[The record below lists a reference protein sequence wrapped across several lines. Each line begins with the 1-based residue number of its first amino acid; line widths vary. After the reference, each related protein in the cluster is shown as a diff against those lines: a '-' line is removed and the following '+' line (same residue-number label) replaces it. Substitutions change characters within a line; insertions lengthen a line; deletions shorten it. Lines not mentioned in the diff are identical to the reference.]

1 MEAALED
8 VREKLWEMD
17 TSTRNNLV
25 FYGVREGPRG
35 DEALLKEMFRT
46 TLDITREVPFGR

>member
-8 VREKLWEMD
+8 VKEKLWEMD